1 MYKIQASRF
10 LITARSAQ
18 GNNKLVTEE
27 HTLSATSEYH
37 ATDNK
42 KKKKNIKYQ
51 NIKIFITGS
60 LSGLNSLWIHK

>member
-42 KKKKNIKYQ
+42 KKKKK
-51 NIKIFITGS
+51 T
-60 LSGLNSLWIHK
+60 